1 MSEFKR
7 PNQKLI
13 FVLRA
18 LTRKLEEI
26 NARAWH
32 LSKDSKDTCGT
43 IANDLPDCSDE
54 TLIKHIEMRVSQIE
68 ERKRYIAG
76 LHGGEEGHSR
86 ACEFRA
92 DELYHKYCGKR

>member
-13 FVLRA
+13 FVLKA

-26 NARAWH
+26 NTQAWR

-43 IANDLPDCSDE
+43 IANELPDYSDE
-54 TLIKHIEMRVSQIE
+54 TLIKHIEMRANQIE

-76 LHGGEEGHSR
+76 LSGGADAHCI
-86 ACEFRA
+86 AANNQA
-92 DELYHKYCGKR
+92 DELYRKYCCSR